1 MSQAKFTVVYGTS
14 GAISVTS
21 TVSSGKPRYNEQMRE
36 YEREMDEYKR
46 DSRRLTNVV
55 NGVVGA
61 TSLNDSFGGGAGS
74 APGSS
79 GRGIGLTGPSAAI
92 TGAPPS
98 KRKCRWS
105 QHTSDVRRGKI
116 VERCTG
122 TICCGWGFG
131 PSAADSDELWHM
143 VSTAGYGLG

>member
-1 MSQAKFTVVYGTS
+1 
-14 GAISVTS
+14 
-21 TVSSGKPRYNEQMRE
+21 MRE

-98 KRKCRWS
+98 S
-105 QHTSDVRRGKI
+105 GNA
-116 VERCTG
+116 G
-122 TICCGWGFG
+122 G
-131 PSAADSDELWHM
+131 PSTPAMSGEER
-143 VSTAGYGLG
+143 S